1 MKNRIKYKG
10 FYIDKT
16 ENGYRICRQED
27 TEKHTHLSNLN
38 PSYRLIDNVL
48 SNKIPTRCGCY
59 YLESHIR
66 LSYDENYIRKIR
78 EYIEVKQNKR
88 LKFIKEN
95 GLEEVPIFLQT
106 SRSISKKNEE
116 YKYPHDYE
124 NMVTGQEYLPE
135 KIKDIK

>member
-1 MKNRIKYKG
+1 MKNRIEYKG

-27 TEKHTHLSNLN
+27 TEKHTHMKNLN

-78 EYIEVKQNKR
+78 EYIEVKQNKTKQMYFNPGR
-88 LKFIKEN
+88 K
-95 GLEEVPIFLQT
+95 
-106 SRSISKKNEE
+106 RSGGNF
-116 YKYPHDYE
+116 
-124 NMVTGQEYLPE
+124 
-135 KIKDIK
+135 

>member
-1 MKNRIKYKG
+1 MKNRIEYKG

-16 ENGYRICRQED
+16 ENGYRISRKED

-66 LSYDENYIRKIR
+66 LSSLMRSATKLDYFFKIF
-78 EYIEVKQNKR
+78 R
-88 LKFIKEN
+88 LKTFLFSFVRYGFIAKFVSE
-95 GLEEVPIFLQT
+95 FL
-106 SRSISKKNEE
+106 R
-116 YKYPHDYE
+116 
-124 NMVTGQEYLPE
+124 
-135 KIKDIK
+135 